1 VIPDATITITNVGT
15 GESKTAKTDAS
26 GNYEVLYLIPGSY
39 QVSAAKQGFSKAE
52 RAAFSLDVDQKA
64 RIDLTLKLGS
74 ATETVTITGEPPQLK
89 TESSEA
95 GEVIESNQI
104 TTLPLNVRNFAQFM
118 DLTTGTSPNYSA
130 QGGTVNVDHPEGI
143 SATNVNGLPS
153 DGNNWQLDGV
163 SNSEAYFNVLSVN
176 PSIDAIQEF
185 KAITSNYSA
194 EFGKA
199 GGANVQISI
208 KSGTNSFHGVVFEFL
223 RNSYLDANDYFSDQN
238 HSPIPPFKQNQFGG
252 NLGGPIRRDKTFF
265 FADYEGYRSAQGGT
279 ETETI
284 PTMLQRQG
292 IFTETDPITGA
303 AQPTIYDPVTKLP
316 EPNNTLTTIS
326 PAAANVMVL
335 LPKPNIAGPGGAA
348 LLSNNYFGSDS
359 TTHFTDQGDARVDH
373 RISHKNQAFVR
384 YSILNTTFKQP
395 PYLGTAAGGD
405 PFLAAI
411 SQSTNQNVA
420 VSDVHTFSPTLL
432 NEFRFGFNAV
442 RLQWNAFDSGTDA
455 STEAGIPGIN
465 GFCPFCGG
473 LTRIRD
479 GAAHK

>member
-194 EFGKA
+194 GLAKL
-199 GGANVQISI
+199 GAPTF
-208 KSGTNSFHGVVFEFL
+208 KSRSNPEPTAFTG
-223 RNSYLDANDYFSDQN
+223 SYLSFC
-238 HSPIPPFKQNQFGG
+238 
-252 NLGGPIRRDKTFF
+252 
-265 FADYEGYRSAQGGT
+265 E
-279 ETETI
+279 
-284 PTMLQRQG
+284 
-292 IFTETDPITGA
+292 
-303 AQPTIYDPVTKLP
+303 
-316 EPNNTLTTIS
+316 
-326 PAAANVMVL
+326 
-335 LPKPNIAGPGGAA
+335 
-348 LLSNNYFGSDS
+348 
-359 TTHFTDQGDARVDH
+359 
-373 RISHKNQAFVR
+373 
-384 YSILNTTFKQP
+384 IL
-395 PYLGTAAGGD
+395 
-405 PFLAAI
+405 I
-411 SQSTNQNVA
+411 
-420 VSDVHTFSPTLL
+420 
-432 NEFRFGFNAV
+432 
-442 RLQWNAFDSGTDA
+442 
-455 STEAGIPGIN
+455 
-465 GFCPFCGG
+465 
-473 LTRIRD
+473 
-479 GAAHK
+479 